1 MEGDRIVG
9 DFVLTLCFGTVMQMQ
24 SLLLNAINEEKQ
36 TQQQAATK
44 VQASIDERLGVI
56 INKKPILN
64 EISVQ
69 VEME

>member
-1 MEGDRIVG
+1 
-9 DFVLTLCFGTVMQMQ
+9 MQMQ